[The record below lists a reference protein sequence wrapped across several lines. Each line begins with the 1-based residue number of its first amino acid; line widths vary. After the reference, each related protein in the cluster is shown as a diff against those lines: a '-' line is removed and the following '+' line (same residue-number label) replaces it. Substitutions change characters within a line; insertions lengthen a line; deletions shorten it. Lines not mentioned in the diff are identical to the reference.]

1 MLNVKEMV
9 FDHVEFLILFVKD
22 LFTFEVVGFVFLK
35 IEEGFLTK
43 VMETIGLVFDVLV
56 KVLVLAIRKLF
67 IGVIAVCNMT
77 KDVIRTVDVALLTF
91 HVITCFVDDLR
102 LTVKVCFCFLKCFI
116 ATVSV
121 SGQSKKTKG

>member
-1 MLNVKEMV
+1 MFNVKEV
-9 FDHVEFLILFVKD
+9 AFDNVEFLVFFVKD
-22 LFTFEVVGFVFLK
+22 LFTFEVIGFVFLQIK
-35 IEEGFLTK
+35 EGFLTK
-43 VMETIGLVFDVLV
+43 IMQAVSLVFNVLV
-56 KVLVLAIRKLF
+56 KVFVLAIREFF
-67 IGVIAVCNMT
+67 IGVIAIGNMT
-77 KDVIRTVDVALLTF
+77 KDVVRTVDVALLTF